1 MQNEECRINTFG
13 CFGLVIHGHALDRI
27 VMEIQTRSAEGRA
40 TWIVTANPEILLHA
54 KNNPEYWEVL
64 RQADFRTVDGIG
76 LKLVGWFKHT
86 KPERCTGVELAEAVA
101 KLCAQNGWTLALIGG
116 QEGVADKAAWH
127 LRHTYP
133 DIRVFSEPGGKVSPD
148 GHLDDPAEASL
159 THLVEIEPDA
169 VLVAYGHPK
178 QDFWINQHRSRLPK
192 TKVFIG
198 VGGTLDFW
206 AGTAKRAPHWMRS
219 IGFEWLWRL
228 ATQPWRWQ
236 RIWNA
241 LVAFPL
247 AVLSDRRT

>member
-1 MQNEECRINTFG
+1 MNTALTFD
-13 CFGLVIHGHALDRI
+13 CFGLVIHGYALDRMI
-27 VMEIQTRSAEGRA
+27 TEIQTRSAEGWP

-54 KNNPEYWEVL
+54 KKNPEHWEVL
-64 RQADFRTVDGIG
+64 RQADFRTVDGMG
-76 LKLVGWFKHT
+76 LKLAGWLKHAR
-86 KPERCTGVELAEAVA
+86 PQRCVGVELAEAVA
-101 KLCAQNGWTLALIGG
+101 KLCVQNRWTIALIGG
-116 QEGVADKAAWH
+116 QEGVADKAAWY
-127 LRHTYP
+127 LRHAYP
-133 DIRVFSEPGGKVSPD
+133 DIKVFSEPGGKVSPD
-148 GHLDDPAEASL
+148 GHLDEQAEASL
-159 THLVEIEPDA
+159 THLVEIEPDV

-206 AGTAKRAPHWMRS
+206 SGTAQRAPQGMRS

-228 ATQPWRWQ
+228 IVEPQRWK

-241 LVAFPL
+241 VVAFPL